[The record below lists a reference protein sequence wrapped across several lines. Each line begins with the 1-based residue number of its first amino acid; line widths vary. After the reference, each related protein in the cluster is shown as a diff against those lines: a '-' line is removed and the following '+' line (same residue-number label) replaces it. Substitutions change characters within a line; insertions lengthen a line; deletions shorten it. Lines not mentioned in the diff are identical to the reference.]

1 MNKTLYFPVREI
13 KTGRILYAEWSDI
26 AGEWYEKGTG
36 RAYSTGEVETIKG
49 EIKISQNTW
58 GGARSGAG
66 RKPAD
71 PEDKRVQMVITI
83 DRDTR
88 EKLKAISRARKIR
101 IGRLIDEMVKGEW

>member
-1 MNKTLYFPVREI
+1 MN
-13 KTGRILYAEWSDI
+13 
-26 AGEWYEKGTG
+26 EK
-36 RAYSTGEVETIKG
+36 
-49 EIKISQNTW
+49 TW

-66 RKPAD
+66 RKAVD

-88 EKLKAISRARKIR
+88 DKLKAISRARNIR